1 VTINYPNGAVLKA
14 IALSHDEHEIRTI
27 APGCEDALAFTCIHG
42 AWISERLEPVTIE
55 FEWYTATTHERE
67 NGHILFHVIKELTS

>member
-14 IALSHDEHEIRTI
+14 IVLSHDEHGIRAI
-27 APGCEDALAFTCIHG
+27 APGCGDVLAFTCIQG

-55 FEWYTATTHERE
+55 FE
-67 NGHILFHVIKELTS
+67 